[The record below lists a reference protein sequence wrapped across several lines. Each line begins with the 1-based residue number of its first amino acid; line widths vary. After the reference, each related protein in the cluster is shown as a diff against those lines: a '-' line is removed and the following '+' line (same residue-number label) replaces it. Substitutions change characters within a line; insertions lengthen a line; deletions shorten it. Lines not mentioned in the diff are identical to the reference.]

1 MTRRTLTVLAALL
14 AAVVVA
20 AVAFTATRGD
30 DGGSSA
36 ASDGARPASGEIAA
50 GDVTGPPDAPAPD
63 VDPDAAT
70 AALHQEELGKIEPT
84 RLAEGLVPPTNRWF
98 SGLVFQHPENDEP
111 MPVFPHPLSAGFEGG
126 AVTLGLPDP
135 VTSEKAIVGP
145 HVPAITVD
153 AGTQSIEVVA
163 HDDASVTVAL
173 LDEAG
178 TAVGRVVLAE
188 GSPFAPLTATQ
199 DLTLSVD
206 AAFEPAEGLAPEGF
220 AAATAEVAER
230 TWVAVAPEGAFEGS
244 DITLAADETVTWF
257 PLPDEAADDAPQRLA
272 EAATHPVTGAVATYG
287 VGDGIARTTI
297 GYATADGGETAY
309 VTRPHHR
316 QGDQPERPDC
326 GLGTYPSVYGTL
338 ELCAGSQLTSFAP
351 QIEPQATLDV
361 DAIDDSER
369 ERILEQLPTDVAAV
383 PDPPADTYFGGKW
396 LYQAAT
402 LVTLGEQ
409 LGAEDVVADLRTEV
423 TDKLREWTEPQGCAD
438 RDAFCFAYDPT
449 ARGVV
454 GQVPSFGS
462 DEFNDHHFHYGYH
475 LAAAGLM
482 ARDDEALAEELAPV
496 MDVLAQDIATVVETD
511 RFPRLRNFDVYAGH
525 SWASGTSPFRDGNNQ
540 ESSSEAVNAWNGLG
554 LWAQARGDEATE
566 QLASWLMS
574 TEAAAI
580 IYWTDLDLEDPVYE
594 GYGQEIVTLNWGGK
608 RDYATWFSAEPNAM
622 LGILLIPMG
631 PFADYLATAE
641 PERIRAAVE
650 EATPGGYGVQFGDYL
665 LMYRALAGPEDAAA
679 AWEEAERLPEDSI
692 DDANSRSYMLAWI
705 ASRTG

>member
-1 MTRRTLTVLAALL
+1 MTRRTITILSALV
-14 AAVVVA
+14 AAVLVA
-20 AVAFTATRGD
+20 AVAFVATRGD
-30 DGGSSA
+30 DAPSSADGSS
-36 ASDGARPASGEIAA
+36 GPGTTGEVAA
-50 GDVTGPPDAPAPD
+50 GDISGPPDAELPD
-63 VDPDAAT
+63 VDPEGAT
-70 AALHQEELGKIEPT
+70 EALHQQELGEIDPV
-84 RLAEGLVPPTNRWF
+84 RLADGLVPPTNRWF
-98 SGLVFQHPENDEP
+98 SGLVFQHPDDDEP

-126 AVTLGLPDP
+126 TLTLGLPDP

-145 HVPAITVD
+145 HVPAITAD
-153 AGTQSIEVVA
+153 AGAQDIQVVA

-173 LDEAG
+173 RDDAG
-178 TAVGRVVLAE
+178 DALGRVVLAE
-188 GSPFAPLTATQ
+188 GSPFAPLTAEQ
-199 DLTLSVD
+199 DLTVTVD
-206 AAFEPAEGLAPEGF
+206 AAFEPADGVAPEGF

-230 TWVAVAPEGAFEGS
+230 TWVAVAPEGAFDGG
-244 DITLAADETVTWF
+244 DVTLAAGETVTWY
-257 PLPDEAADDAPQRLA
+257 PLPDEPADDAAERLA

-287 VGDGIARTTI
+287 VGDGVARTTI

-316 QGDQPERPDC
+316 QGDQPERADC

-351 QIEPQATLDV
+351 ELEPRAALDV
-361 DAIDDSER
+361 DAIDDAER
-369 ERILEQLPTDVAAV
+369 ERILEQLPVDVAAI

-396 LYQAAT
+396 LYQVAT

-409 LGAEDVVADLRTEV
+409 LGADDVVADLRTEV
-423 TDKLREWTEPQGCAD
+423 TDRLREWSEPEGCAD
-438 RDAFCFAYDPT
+438 REAFCFAYDPT

-462 DEFNDHHFHYGYH
+462 EEFNDHHFHYGYH

-554 LWAQARGDEATE
+554 LWAQARGDAATE
-566 QLASWLMS
+566 ELASWLMS

-580 IYWTDLDLEDPVYE
+580 TYWTDLDLEDPVYE
-594 GYGQEIVTLNWGGK
+594 GYEQEILTLNWGGK
-608 RDYATWFSAEPNAM
+608 RDYATWFSAEPSAM

-650 EATPGGYGVQFGDYL
+650 EAAPGGYGVQFGDYL
-665 LMYRALAGPEDAAA
+665 LMYRALAGPDDAAE
-679 AWEEAERLPEDSI
+679 AWEEALRLPDDAI
-692 DDANSRSYMLAWI
+692 DDANTRSYLLAWI
-705 ASRTG
+705 AARTD